1 MDQFA
6 KDYAEDYARRQRS
19 NMAVRW
25 TVRSKEVHTSKAI
38 WIGEKPKDGGESMV
52 LEALRWAKEN
62 QTAGKM
68 TINLGTGGSV
78 SNLEFEQTEA
88 TPSPV
93 AEFDAE

>member
-1 MDQFA
+1 
-6 KDYAEDYARRQRS
+6 
-19 NMAVRW
+19 
-25 TVRSKEVHTSKAI
+25 
-38 WIGEKPKDGGESMV
+38 MV